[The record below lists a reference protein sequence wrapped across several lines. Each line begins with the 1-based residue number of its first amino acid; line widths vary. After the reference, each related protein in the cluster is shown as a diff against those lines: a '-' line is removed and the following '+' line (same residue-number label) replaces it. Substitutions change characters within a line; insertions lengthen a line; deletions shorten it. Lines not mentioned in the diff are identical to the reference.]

1 MLIHEALWMLGTKVF
16 RKRLNVNFTPH
27 FSSFF
32 PFFKE
37 PRNCTRVYIWSAF
50 ASYSI
55 YSFIVCLPGPVREL
69 CSKYYYYY
77 AAAAA
82 AASSFVSN
90 G

>member
-32 PFFKE
+32 PPFFKE

-50 ASYSI
+50 ASDSI

-69 CSKYYYYY
+69 CSKYY
-77 AAAAA
+77 AAAS
-82 AASSFVSN
+82 SSFVSN